1 MSEKN
6 VSGMQGCQWEFF
18 FEKVFK
24 PEMGL
29 VSSNLNEIK
38 FKNTADQKNDEGLSG
53 QGSEKFIFF
62 YARPEYC
69 LARDRSI
76 SLDLW
81 SRDASLVLDFVHSH
95 REDSL
100 LLDMEQC
107 QIFPDE
113 CFRLISSFLDAAP
126 MKWDSYLPKT
136 NFDAGF
142 YCDQLEIL
150 SNLILQKRIEGQYND
165 LFVSAPTLGDG
176 TYQPID
182 KRINLLAGY
191 IKDALANMVD
201 KSLTEDISKLKERL
215 KSLELELDE
224 KQQTFRNKE
233 DEQEL
238 SILQIHQLQE
248 ELEHYYSEY
257 IDLQSKHA
265 DLESKHT
272 DLEKNY
278 ELEKANALSPMPGK
292 SSCLVANAGKGEI
305 VGSFTIED
313 YSDIH
318 IKLYDLFLADGRQ
331 FPEFQFKIILNSG
344 CAGIELRPQP
354 GEDENFINWPEGM
367 TDEYGPY
374 LMVIPD
380 PIEEQVQEQ
389 QDLLN
394 FLSSADY
401 NLIEASLQA
410 LNNLWYTENIENPE
424 SLESSILRHWK
435 LTACECLRQLSKKPS
450 QIHFDKVR
458 LKEHSCQEDY
468 EHLWLELENLRFGT
482 QYFSKYD
489 FKLMVSSLSE
499 DPLFASHASLSF
511 RELGENKLPPLQTW
525 PSDIVDEYGSELL
538 YQIDLKGKSI
548 GVEGV
553 EALAEQDLIFIHAL
567 IDELP
572 QMVLVISEVSNCSRP
587 IEQWHTLAKALVEI
601 KSQLD
606 EKQTGIIYRA
616 LKKGL
621 RITRSVFAR
630 QE

>member
-6 VSGMQGCQWEFF
+6 ISGMQGCQWEDF
-18 FEKVFK
+18 FEKFFK
-24 PEMGL
+24 PEMDF
-29 VSSNLNEIK
+29 VSSNLNEIR
-38 FKNTADQKNDEGLSG
+38 FKNTAGQKNNEGLSG
-53 QGSEKFIFF
+53 QGSEKFLFF
-62 YARPEYC
+62 YARPEFC
-69 LARDRSI
+69 LVKDKSV
-76 SLDLW
+76 SLDSW

-95 REDSL
+95 REDCL
-100 LLDMEQC
+100 LLDIEQC

-113 CFRLISSFLDAAP
+113 CFRLISLFLDDAP
-126 MKWDSYLPKT
+126 MKWDSYQPKT

-142 YCDQLEIL
+142 YCEQLEIL
-150 SNLILQKRIEGQYND
+150 SNLILQKKIEGQYND
-165 LFVSAPTLGDG
+165 LFVSASPLGDG

-182 KRINLLAGY
+182 KRINLLAGC
-191 IKDALANMVD
+191 IKDALSNMAD

-215 KSLELELDE
+215 KNLELELDE
-224 KQQTFRNKE
+224 KQQALTNKE

-257 IDLQSKHA
+257 IDLQSKYA
-265 DLESKHT
+265 

-278 ELEKANALSPMPGK
+278 ELGKANVLPPMPGK
-292 SSCLVANAGKGEI
+292 SSCLAANAGKGEI
-305 VGSFTIED
+305 VGSFTMED

-318 IKLYDLFLADGRQ
+318 IKLYDLSLADSRQ
-331 FPEFQFKIILNSG
+331 FPEFHFKIILNSG

-354 GEDENFINWPEGM
+354 GGDKNYINWPEGM

-380 PIEEQVQEQ
+380 PIEEQAQVQ

-394 FLSSADY
+394 SLSSADY

-410 LNNLWYTENIENPE
+410 LNSLWYTENIENPE
-424 SLESSILRHWK
+424 GLESSILRRWK

-450 QIHFDKVR
+450 QIRFDKVR
-458 LKEHSCQEDY
+458 LKEHYCQEDY

-499 DPLFASHASLSF
+499 DPLFASHAGLSF
-511 RELGENKLPPLQTW
+511 RELGENRFPPLQTW

-538 YQIDLKGKSI
+538 YHIDLSGKSFR
-548 GVEGV
+548 VEGV

-567 IDELP
+567 IDKLP
-572 QMVLVISEVSNCSRP
+572 QMVLAISEVSNCSRP
-587 IEQWHTLAKALVEI
+587 IEQWHTLAKALVET
-601 KSQLD
+601 KSRLD

-630 QE
+630 QG